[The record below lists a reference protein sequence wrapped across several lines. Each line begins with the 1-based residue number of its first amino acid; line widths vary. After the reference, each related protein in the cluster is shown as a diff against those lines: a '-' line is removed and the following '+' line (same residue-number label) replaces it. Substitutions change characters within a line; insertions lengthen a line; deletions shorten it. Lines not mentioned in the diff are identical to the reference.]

1 MQSAVYSSIQN
12 QVKRAYEDEN
22 VNRMNFDPKAGLV
35 TNLICNSPT
44 GLKAKKLLPSVVD
57 RNRVDIEPIWTM
69 LPSGLIKCE
78 DCGRSFNQ
86 RVFVKHPE
94 ICKRVF

>member
-1 MQSAVYSSIQN
+1 MQSAVQSSLYSSNQN
-12 QVKRAYEDEN
+12 QVRRAYEDEN

-44 GLKAKKLLPSVVD
+44 GLKAKKLLPSVID
-57 RNRVDIEPIWTM
+57 GSRIDSEPSGTM
-69 LPSGLIKCE
+69 LSSGLIKCE

-86 RVFVKHPE
+86 
-94 ICKRVF
+94 

>member
-1 MQSAVYSSIQN
+1 MQSAVQSSLYSSNQN
-12 QVKRAYEDEN
+12 QVRRAYEDEN
-22 VNRMNFDPKAGLV
+22 VNRMNFNPKAGLV

-44 GLKAKKLLPSVVD
+44 GLKAKKLLPSVID
-57 RNRVDIEPIWTM
+57 RSRIDSEPSGTM

-86 RVFVKHPE
+86 
-94 ICKRVF
+94 